1 MFLSSLG
8 LLFEKKFEIIC
19 KTVKVLKLKF
29 GKKPWASK
37 EHTFFFNSIG
47 YGNELDLLIT
57 NFWNFLRNLP
67 RSINETDQKTQ
78 KVN

>member
-1 MFLSSLG
+1 MK
-8 LLFEKKFEIIC
+8 KKFEIIF

-37 EHTFFFNSIG
+37 EHTFFLIPLA
-47 YGNELDLLIT
+47 NELPRFVDFT

-67 RSINETDQKTQ
+67 RSINEIDQKTQ
-78 KVN
+78 KVNLKYEKS